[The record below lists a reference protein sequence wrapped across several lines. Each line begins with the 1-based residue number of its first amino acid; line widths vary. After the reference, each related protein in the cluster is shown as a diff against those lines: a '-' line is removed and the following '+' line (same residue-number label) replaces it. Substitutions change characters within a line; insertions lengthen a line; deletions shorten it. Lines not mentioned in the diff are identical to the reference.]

1 MRAAAANKDE
11 QREDS
16 SSYFFFAGFP
26 LRPLLKRRTLRSELV
41 PGRVWEFVQP
51 LGLGFS
57 RVTVNVRMT
66 VVRMRD
72 GGLFVYAPIAP
83 TAECRRLIEELGEPV
98 RVIILSTNAIEHKA
112 CFGPFCRRYASDAK
126 VFVVPETWSFPLD
139 LPLPFLGIRNAKVL
153 GSDTAAEAEAFG
165 NEFDYESF
173 IASFSDLGPYVEVS
187 FFHKDTKT
195 LLVTDACVYVPRE
208 PPPGASVADCLDA
221 ARNGED
227 KDEAGVADT
236 PRNRQIG
243 WARTVMQ
250 VLFFGPRDLK
260 LSGWE
265 TRDEPAGFDAVAEKV
280 IVSPVVRELVFNEVP
295 LDVRD
300 WAEKMCAWDF
310 ERIISAHFEAPIEA
324 NPDVL
329 RRAFAF
335 AYAAARAEEEEEEKI
350 EQEYYS
356 GGKDLNDI
364 AFVEATNMTPD
375 LGALNSLNRIL
386 RFVGAKKK
394 KKRKKKQGADEAN
407 TSSAV

>member
-1 MRAAAANKDE
+1 
-11 QREDS
+11 
-16 SSYFFFAGFP
+16 
-26 LRPLLKRRTLRSELV
+26 
-41 PGRVWEFVQP
+41 
-51 LGLGFS
+51 
-57 RVTVNVRMT
+57 
-66 VVRMRD
+66 
-72 GGLFVYAPIAP
+72 
-83 TAECRRLIEELGEPV
+83 
-98 RVIILSTNAIEHKA
+98 
-112 CFGPFCRRYASDAK
+112 
-126 VFVVPETWSFPLD
+126 
-139 LPLPFLGIRNAKVL
+139 
-153 GSDTAAEAEAFG
+153 
-165 NEFDYESF
+165 
-173 IASFSDLGPYVEVS
+173 
-187 FFHKDTKT
+187 
-195 LLVTDACVYVPRE
+195 
-208 PPPGASVADCLDA
+208 
-221 ARNGED
+221 
-227 KDEAGVADT
+227 
-236 PRNRQIG
+236 
-243 WARTVMQ
+243 MQ

-300 WAEKMCAWDF
+300 WVEKMCAWDF